1 MKTLFYNGNIY
12 IGNKD
17 FAYGFIVKDNVITK
31 IIKNENEVIESCDYH
46 FDLQKKTVIHSLI
59 DGHNHF
65 LMASSNMNNLD
76 ISKIKSEEELIKT
89 IKQHYL
95 LNNDLN
101 FLYFEG
107 LTINNFS
114 SPINKHVLD
123 KISCKIPIMIH
134 SSDRHTAFL
143 NTASLNLFNL
153 NTKNPKSLYG
163 GIIDLDNDL
172 FPNGIIRENACN
184 YVNTY
189 IKENENQNKKLKQME
204 KLESILI
211 KQGIGVIGTCD
222 ISDYNFDKTI
232 TLYKEF
238 NKNKYINIVHQCPLF
253 NLDNLESFI
262 NKLNKEKLFT
272 NKFQIKLFIDGS
284 LSSNTAALSDKYLN
298 SNSNGIL
305 IYNSN
310 LLTSTINKIN
320 NKNISVVTHCIGDLA
335 IKQIIDIYKENNGEI
350 NNGIIHYQINN
361 KNLDDQVLQKNI
373 NVCVQPCFIE
383 DDLNIID
390 KYLNKKIKQEAYQY
404 KELYLK
410 NNNLV
415 SFGTDAPICE
425 YDPWKNIY
433 YAISN
438 KQINSNKKWNQQAN
452 FDLYQAIECYTK
464 NTARFLNLKNIGLIK
479 EGYLANFIV
488 LNQNIFELK
497 NKESILK
504 TKVIS
509 HYLNGKKVF

>member
-1 MKTLFYNGNIY
+1 
-12 IGNKD
+12 
-17 FAYGFIVKDNVITK
+17 
-31 IIKNENEVIESCDYH
+31 
-46 FDLQKKTVIHSLI
+46 
-59 DGHNHF
+59 
-65 LMASSNMNNLD
+65 
-76 ISKIKSEEELIKT
+76 
-89 IKQHYL
+89 
-95 LNNDLN
+95 
-101 FLYFEG
+101 
-107 LTINNFS
+107 
-114 SPINKHVLD
+114 
-123 KISCKIPIMIH
+123 
-134 SSDRHTAFL
+134 
-143 NTASLNLFNL
+143 
-153 NTKNPKSLYG
+153 
-163 GIIDLDNDL
+163 
-172 FPNGIIRENACN
+172 
-184 YVNTY
+184 
-189 IKENENQNKKLKQME
+189 ME
-204 KLESILI
+204 KLELILI

-222 ISDYNFDKTI
+222 ISEFNFDKTI
-232 TLYKEF
+232 ALYKEF

-305 IYNSN
+305 NYDTN

-361 KNLDDQVLQKNI
+361 KNLDDEVLQKNI

-438 KQINSNKKWNQQAN
+438 KQINSNKKWSQQAN
-452 FDLYQAIECYTK
+452 FNLYQAIECYTK
-464 NTARFLNLKNIGLIK
+464 NAARFLNLKNIGLIK
-479 EGYLANFIV
+479 EGYFANFII

-504 TKVIS
+504 TKVVS

>member
-1 MKTLFYNGNIY
+1 MQASFGGKKSKRYKGKKRCLENRRRLSP
-12 IGNKD
+12 GNKD

-31 IIKNENEVIESCDYH
+31 IIKDENEVIESCDYH
-46 FDLQKKTVIHSLI
+46 IDLQKKTVIHSLI

-65 LMASSNMNNLD
+65 LMASSNMDNLD

-134 SSDRHTAFL
+134 SSDRHTTFL

-153 NTKNPKSLYG
+153 NIKNPKSLYG

-204 KLESILI
+204 KLELILI

-222 ISDYNFDKTI
+222 ISEYNFDKTI
-232 TLYKEF
+232 ALYKEF

-305 IYNSN
+305 NYDSN

-361 KNLDDQVLQKNI
+361 KNLDDQVLKKNI

-425 YDPWKNIY
+425 YDP
-433 YAISN
+433 
-438 KQINSNKKWNQQAN
+438 
-452 FDLYQAIECYTK
+452 
-464 NTARFLNLKNIGLIK
+464 
-479 EGYLANFIV
+479 
-488 LNQNIFELK
+488 
-497 NKESILK
+497 
-504 TKVIS
+504 
-509 HYLNGKKVF
+509 